1 MTRKRS
7 LVLSALFLLLL
18 PLVLIGCGAK
28 KPAAA
33 PVISEPYKRSEFKLG
48 TICTLSIYN
57 KGKKKVLQK
66 GFDRIEKTEKQAT
79 LTKAHSELDKIN
91 ANAGIKPV
99 KVSKD
104 MWPLMEKA
112 MYYSKNSDG
121 AFDMAIG
128 AITNLWKIGL
138 PGARVPEQYE
148 IDAALPLVDYH
159 DVQLNREKRTVY
171 LTKKGMR
178 LDFGGIAK
186 GYIADQVRDVFRKNG
201 VNTAIIDLGG
211 NIIVMG
217 HSPVADNKPW
227 NVGVQDPYAK
237 RGTAL
242 GTLPAKNASIV
253 TAGIYEKYLK
263 ANGHTYIYLFNH
275 KTGYP
280 YENNLAGVTILSPK
294 SVDGDALSNAA
305 FNKGVK
311 KGLAYINNK
320 HQKNIQAVFV
330 TKDKK
335 VYITDGL
342 KNKFKLAKNSGYKI
356 GNPVELSGDE

>member
-1 MTRKRS
+1 MLRKRQS
-7 LVLSALFLLLL
+7 IIAAIILLML
-18 PLVLIGCGAK
+18 PLVLTACTTK
-28 KPAAA
+28 KAA
-33 PVISEPYKRSEFKLG
+33 PVISEPYKSSKFMLG

-57 KGKKKVLQK
+57 KGKKDVLKK
-66 GFDRIEKTEKQAT
+66 GFDRIERTENQAT

-99 KVSKD
+99 KVSED

-112 MYYSKNSDG
+112 MYYSKNSAG
-121 AFDMAIG
+121 AFDMSIG

-138 PGARVPEQYE
+138 PGARVPAQSE
-148 IDAALPLVDYH
+148 IDQALPLVDYH
-159 DVQLNREKRTVY
+159 DVKLDASKHTVY

-186 GYIADQVRDVFRKNG
+186 GYVADQVREVFRKNG

-211 NIIVMG
+211 NVVVMG
-217 HSPVADNKPW
+217 NSPAGKNKPW
-227 NVGVQDPYAK
+227 QVGVQDPYGT
-237 RGTAL
+237 RGTSL
-242 GTLPAKNASIV
+242 GTLPAKNLSVV

-263 ANGHTYIYLFNH
+263 ANGHTYIYLFDM

-280 YENNLAGVTILSPK
+280 YENNLAGVTIVSPK

-311 KGLAYINNK
+311 GGLAYINGK
-320 HQKNIQAVFV
+320 HRKDIQAVFV
-330 TKDKK
+330 TKDKQ
-335 VYITDGL
+335 VYVSNGL
-342 KNKFKLAKNSGYKI
+342 KKTFKLTKNSGYKMGDAKKLT
-356 GNPVELSGDE
+356 GNE

>member
-1 MTRKRS
+1 MLRKRQP
-7 LVLSALFLLLL
+7 LILAVVLLLL
-18 PLVLIGCGAK
+18 PLVLTACSAK
-28 KPAAA
+28 KTTA
-33 PVISEPYKRSEFKLG
+33 PVISEPYKRSEFMLG

-66 GFDRIEKTEKQAT
+66 GFDRIKRTEKQAT

-112 MYYSKNSDG
+112 MYYSKNSNG
-121 AFDMAIG
+121 AFDMSIG

-138 PGARVPEQYE
+138 PGARVPAQSE
-148 IDAALPLVDYH
+148 IDRALPLVDYH
-159 DVQLNREKRTVY
+159 DVKLDAAKRTVY

-186 GYIADQVRDVFRKNG
+186 GYIADQVRQVFRQNG

-211 NIIVMG
+211 NVVVMG
-217 HSPVADNKPW
+217 SSPDGKNKPW
-227 NVGVQDPYAK
+227 KVGVQDPYAA

-242 GTLPAKNASIV
+242 GTLPAKNLSVV

-263 ANGHTYIYLFNH
+263 ANGHTYIYLFNR

-280 YENNLAGVTILSPK
+280 YENNLAGVTIISPK

-311 KGLAYINNK
+311 AGLAYINGK
-320 HQKNIQAVFV
+320 HKKNIQAVFV

-335 VYITDGL
+335 VYISNGL
-342 KNKFKLAKNSGYKI
+342 KKTFKLTKKSGYKM
-356 GNPVELSGDE
+356 GDPSKLTVQDN

>member
-1 MTRKRS
+1 MLRKRS
-7 LVLSALFLLLL
+7 SVVMAVMLLLL
-18 PLVLIGCGAK
+18 PLVLSACTAK
-28 KPAAA
+28 KQAA
-33 PVISEPYKRSEFKLG
+33 PVISEPYKRSEFMLG

-66 GFDRIEKTEKQAT
+66 GFDRIAKTEKQAT

-112 MYYSKNSDG
+112 MYYSKNSNG
-121 AFDMAIG
+121 AFDMSIG

-138 PGARVPEQYE
+138 PGARVPAQSE
-148 IDAALPLVDYH
+148 IDQALPLVDYH
-159 DVQLNREKRTVY
+159 DVKLDASKRTVY

-186 GYIADQVRDVFRKNG
+186 GYIADQVREVFRKNG

-211 NIIVMG
+211 NVVVMG
-217 HSPVADNKPW
+217 SSPAGKNKPW
-227 NVGVQDPYAK
+227 QVGVQDPYGT

-242 GTLPAKNASIV
+242 GTLPAKNLSVV

-263 ANGHTYIYLFNH
+263 ANGHTYIYLFNM

-280 YENNLAGVTILSPK
+280 YENSLAGVTIVSPK

-311 KGLAYINNK
+311 GGLAYINNK

-335 VYITDGL
+335 VYVSNGL
-342 KNKFKLAKNSGYKI
+342 KKTFKLTKNSGYKI
-356 GNPVELSGDE
+356 GDPNKLTANE